1 MNRLG
6 MFIDLS
12 HVSHKSMRDVL
23 DVTKAPGKYI
33 ICQSLYRQLI
43 HNYWMSFCDIG
54 NYQDRGKW

>member
-1 MNRLG
+1 

-33 ICQSLYRQLI
+33 ICQSSHRQLI
-43 HNYWMSFCDIG
+43 KQLLDELLRYPELS
-54 NYQDRGKW
+54 RSR